1 MVGFRLNSGRA
12 RLVLAV
18 AGVLMSVGSAQQA
31 KAQYVVKGNT
41 LSPRPVVIEAA
52 PKANARNI
60 YPTPPIRIAP
70 IENVRYRSYN
80 TLNEVNTSSTGMHVI
95 IELIGSPQHAIR
107 LSATNRLGEDL
118 SLVRF
123 QLIIDFVD
131 GKELEGHASLGPIR
145 NNERKAIVLAVPAN
159 MELRNT
165 YYYFLRELKLLPINE
180 IDFPQNS
187 WRTYVHY
194 PKTRF
199 AKSPSQVHPDRK

>member
-1 MVGFRLNSGRA
+1 MFMVGNRLINGRTK
-12 RLVLAV
+12 LALAA
-18 AGVLMSVGSAQQA
+18 AGALLCAIPALAQTRA
-31 KAQYVVKGNT
+31 NT
-41 LSPRPVVIEAA
+41 ISPRPVVIEAA
-52 PKANARNI
+52 PKPDPRKI
-60 YPTPPIRIAP
+60 YPTPPIRISP

-80 TLNEVNTSSTGMHVI
+80 TLKEVNTSGAGMHVV
-95 IELIGSPQHAIR
+95 IELIGSPQHALR

-145 NNERKAIVLAVPAN
+145 NNEQKAIVLAVPAH
-159 MELRNT
+159 MELRNI
-165 YYYFLRELKLLPINE
+165 YYYFLRELKLLPVNE

-187 WRTYVHY
+187 WRTFVHY

-199 AKSPSQVHPDRK
+199 ANTPSRVHPDRR